1 MGVTRAGSR
10 HAGETAVVA
19 RGVAWVGAGHVVSQ
33 LAWFGSLLFIAAQL
47 PVDAFGSVSIAMVVV
62 QVAWLL
68 VGSGTRAGLIVTAGV
83 SRGQVRRSVTINL
96 AAGLGIGLAAALLAR
111 PLLGALSPGAD
122 PLVLQGLAASIA
134 LFGLS
139 IVPLALLQRQMH
151 FKRHAGANA
160 AAAVLASAAAVAAV
174 LSGAGVWALVVRQVL
189 FQALLAVLAWILA
202 RPLLPAARAGD
213 PPARRNPAGWWFFA
227 LAAIAFVSLNVDN
240 VVVARTI
247 GIAQVGLYSLAFTIA
262 FAPLTQF
269 AWQIGKV
276 LFASA
281 ARVDEPAVAGA
292 RAARAA
298 RLTALFVWPLVS
310 PAIVLAPLVLPRLLG
325 REWQPMV
332 LPFQLLMVAGAAH
345 AVLAVMR
352 EFLLAAG
359 NVRACLVTDLT
370 WLAATVLA
378 LVVLVGA
385 FGIAGAALAHV
396 VLVIPLACAYVTL
409 AARRLELAPGA
420 LWRAMRLIVVA
431 VGAQALLT
439 GLEAVL
445 VEWAGATHVVA
456 ALAGALVGVVALVL
470 LLAGGETPPQ
480 REIADVLGA
489 ARAARAAPNVPAAPA
504 EPTAAP
510 AAPAAPTAPAAPEP
524 GLGRRP
530 AAGPPATPGLALR
543 LALVG
548 LTAAAVA
555 AGTIA
560 ARQPHA
566 AAGLAAVGLAG
577 ILAFR
582 APVAHLLAL
591 VALTA
596 IVPLAVQARVGS
608 GGSVESAGVLP
619 SDVLLLTGL
628 ARALLIVP
636 GRPQRRLASVAAALT
651 ALFLLASGLQLMH
664 AIALGRPVS
673 GAGGEFRAL
682 LGFGALLVAL
692 PVLADPSQR
701 RRLLAGLAWLA
712 LALGLWGI
720 VQFAAHLQFY
730 ALEDPGDTGSFLTAG
745 RVIGLF
751 GFPVAAIVAVAVL
764 SGAPRRRPGE
774 QALLYGVVIANSAA
788 MVLTFERTFVLVTL
802 GGFALVFLR
811 AAARQRVR
819 LAVAAPAALACTTLA
834 LAVAAPAAFSAYWTR
849 LSSIGSARTDPAVVY
864 RVEESRAVTSQISQ
878 RPLEG
883 SALGATIL
891 IGRPG
896 TNRAPAPR
904 RHAENGY
911 LWLAWKVGIPQA
923 LIMCAL
929 LALAVVAPRPRGEDL
944 AGVVLRRGC
953 QAGVAAVAVA
963 SLTFASFN
971 QIGITV
977 VMGVLFAIC
986 VSAPSGAALPRA
998 RVPAGAVR

>member
-1 MGVTRAGSR
+1 MTRTRSR
-10 HAGETAVVA
+10 RGGETAVVA
-19 RGVAWVGAGHVVSQ
+19 RGVAWVGGGHVVSQ

-47 PVDAFGSVSIAMVVV
+47 PVHAFGSVSIAMVVV

-96 AAGLGIGLAAALLAR
+96 AAGLAVGLAAALLAR
-111 PLLGALSPGAD
+111 PLLGMLSPGAD
-122 PLVLQGLAASIA
+122 PLVLQALAASIA
-134 LFGLS
+134 LYGLS

-160 AAAVLASAAAVAAV
+160 GAAVLASAAAVAAV

-189 FQALLAVLAWILA
+189 FQALLAVLAWVLA

-213 PPARRNPAGWWFFA
+213 PPARRDPAGWWFFA
-227 LAAIAFVSLNVDN
+227 LGAIAFLSLNVDN
-240 VVVARTI
+240 VVVARTTD
-247 GIAQVGLYSLAFTIA
+247 IAQVGLYSLAFTIA
-262 FAPLTQF
+262 FAPVTQF

-281 ARVDEPAVAGA
+281 ARVDEAAVAGA

-298 RLTALFVWPLVS
+298 RLTALFVWPLAS
-310 PAIVLAPLVLPRLLG
+310 PAIVLAPLALPPLLG
-325 REWQPMV
+325 PEWQPMV
-332 LPFQLLMVAGAAH
+332 LPFQLLVVAGAAH
-345 AVLAVMR
+345 AVLTVVR

-359 NVRACLVTDLT
+359 NVRACLATDLT
-370 WLAATVLA
+370 WLAGTVLA
-378 LVVLVGA
+378 LVVLVPA
-385 FGIAGAALAHV
+385 FGIAGAAVAHV
-396 VLVIPLACAYVTL
+396 VMAVPLACAYVAL
-409 AARRLELAPGA
+409 AARRLELAPAA
-420 LWRAMRLIVVA
+420 LWRAMRLIVVSVA
-431 VGAQALLT
+431 VQAFFT

-445 VEWAGATHVVA
+445 VEWAGATHLVA
-456 ALAGALVGVVALVL
+456 ALAGAFVGVVALLL
-470 LLAGGETPPQ
+470 LLAGGETPAQ
-480 REIADVLGA
+480 REVADVL
-489 ARAARAAPNVPAAPA
+489 RAARTARPAPDL
-504 EPTAAP
+504 P
-510 AAPAAPTAPAAPEP
+510 AAPAAPSDPEP
-524 GLGRRP
+524 HPARRPESRRP
-530 AAGPPATPGLALR
+530 APAGLAPR
-543 LALVG
+543 LALIG
-548 LTAAAVA
+548 LTAAAVT

-560 ARQPHA
+560 ARQPQA
-566 AAGLAAVGLAG
+566 AAALVAVGLAG

-596 IVPLAVQARVGS
+596 IVPLAVQARFGS

-628 ARALLIVP
+628 ARALLILP
-636 GRPQRRLASVAAALT
+636 SQPQRRLSSIAAALT
-651 ALFLLASGLQLMH
+651 AVFLLGSGLQLLH
-664 AIALGRPVS
+664 AIALGRPIS

-692 PVLADPSQR
+692 PVLAEPGQR
-701 RRLLAGLAWLA
+701 RRLLVGLAWLA

-730 ALEDPGDTGSFLTAG
+730 ELEDAGGAGSFLTAG

-764 SGAPRRRPGE
+764 SGAPRPRPGE
-774 QALLYGVVIANSAA
+774 QALLYGVVMANSAA
-788 MVLTFERTFVLVTL
+788 VVLTFERTFVLVTL
-802 GGFALVFLR
+802 GGFGLVFLR
-811 AAARQRVR
+811 AAARQRIR
-819 LAVAAPAALACTTLA
+819 LAVAAPAALACTVLA
-834 LAVAAPAAFSAYWTR
+834 VAVAAPAAFSAYWTR
-849 LSSIGSARTDPAVVY
+849 LSSIGSARSDPAVVY
-864 RVEESRAVTSQISQ
+864 RVEESRTVTSQISQ

-923 LIMCAL
+923 LLMCAL
-929 LALAVVAPRPRGEDL
+929 LALAVAAPRPPQEDL
-944 AGVVLRRGC
+944 SGAVLRRGC
-953 QAGVAAVAVA
+953 QAALAAVAVA

-971 QIGITV
+971 QIGITA
-977 VMGVLFAIC
+977 VMGVLAAIC
-986 VSAPSGAALPRA
+986 VAAPSSAALPRA
-998 RVPAGAVR
+998 SVVAGDVR